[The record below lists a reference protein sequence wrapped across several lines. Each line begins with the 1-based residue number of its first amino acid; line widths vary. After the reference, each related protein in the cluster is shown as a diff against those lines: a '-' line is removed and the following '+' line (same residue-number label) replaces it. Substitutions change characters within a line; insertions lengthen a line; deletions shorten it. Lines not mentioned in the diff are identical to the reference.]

1 MTDDQTLLDLAGRA
15 TPRPWHHVNAFQTV
29 PASNTVHGRVPAERV
44 DYVSTWPDLGTPPGH
59 RVVIQQPDREC
70 RVRSEDMAYI
80 TAACNEVPRLV
91 EEKRS
96 EASRADLTGFMLAWV
111 VAEYEQMKAHLR
123 QSLHDQSAALADPEM
138 PILTQAVREQLR
150 DEAEASYAMADNEA
164 ERVYAHGL
172 SLLCDWQ
179 DRAAEAKASKPLRI
193 PVELDEAKLPGA
205 PQ

>member
-15 TPRPWHHVNAFQTV
+15 TPSFIGGDRTGGEGYEHACQLCGEPFIGDVMHTTCDGCERQEAFRRAAN
-29 PASNTVHGRVPAERV
+29 PER
-44 DYVSTWPDLGTPPGH
+44 
-59 RVVIQQPDREC
+59 
-70 RVRSEDMAYI
+70 I
-80 TAACNEVPRLV
+80 TRLIS
-91 EEKRS
+91 EKRS
-96 EASRADLTGFMLAWV
+96 EAARADLTGFMLAWV

-193 PVELDEAKLPGA
+193 PVELDEAQLPGA